1 MEVRD
6 PLHGGVSIDTT
17 ELPIVDHP
25 FVQRLRGIKQMGF
38 SELPFP
44 CAVHTRYAHSVGA
57 MELAGRAFDAV
68 FRRDPLSPAA
78 RDRFRQVVRIAAL
91 CHDLGHAPFSHC
103 TEFAMPRLRDLR
115 VRAYAPGSVAHR
127 LDAAASH
134 EDYTVAILEG
144 SDLAAAVARAMPF
157 TGRHVAAL
165 VSREVAVEDDF
176 FEDQGQDYR
185 RVLSQLVSSEL
196 DVDRLDYL
204 VRDSYFSGARYGQVD
219 VNWILGNLEWH
230 ADGEGKV
237 SLALDG
243 RALYAFDDFMISR
256 YHMFVMVYFHH
267 KSVVYEEM
275 LKQHFRSP
283 ARTWTFPVDV
293 ADYLPLDDVAMFAY
307 LRGRD
312 DEWARRIVERRP
324 WRRAFE
330 VHGSAE
336 EVDVSR
342 VVQALEGEGIGTL
355 AAASTGTL
363 SRYAAMGKK
372 REAAPPIYVLHRG
385 PGTRERAT
393 ALHEASRVFE
403 RYQDS
408 RHIARVYVR
417 EDHVARAEVVAR
429 GVLPG
434 GP

>member
-1 MEVRD
+1 M
-6 PLHGGVSIDTT
+6 
-17 ELPIVDHP
+17 
-25 FVQRLRGIKQMGF
+25 
-38 SELPFP
+38 
-44 CAVHTRYAHSVGA
+44 
-57 MELAGRAFDAV
+57 
-68 FRRDPLSPAA
+68 
-78 RDRFRQVVRIAAL
+78 
-91 CHDLGHAPFSHC
+91 
-103 TEFAMPRLRDLR
+103 
-115 VRAYAPGSVAHR
+115 
-127 LDAAASH
+127 
-134 EDYTVAILEG
+134 
-144 SDLAAAVARAMPF
+144 
-157 TGRHVAAL
+157 
-165 VSREVAVEDDF
+165 
-176 FEDQGQDYR
+176 
-185 RVLSQLVSSEL
+185 LSQLVSSEL